1 MSKFKNLLKKLLI
14 VTTFITAIS
23 LINPISV
30 YAAPGDEEGEDTE
43 GEEGTETQTTFNVSD
58 YVVNL
63 PVDNNV
69 YLSVFTEYE
78 WYNSHYA
85 ICHVLVTDVANSGWE
100 AQSISAKIGKD
111 GNWIDITDDKTIVL
125 SENGSLYLSI
135 KDTEGKT
142 YDKTVNITCFDYTS
156 PELNAAV
163 SDGVLLVQPVD
174 DLSGIDSVFING
186 YQFTY
191 DTFIRGSLSV
201 RLQQF
206 DATFPYFLVQAVDK
220 AGNLS
225 SVYKFENP
233 YYVAGEVDDQDNPAA
248 QLPISALPT
257 APGSATGEVTDH
269 VETDWD
275 GESIPIV
282 HTSDIGRSFYT
293 IQTESGKIFYL
304 IVSRDGNREEVHFV
318 TDVSEQDLLNTL
330 DSNSDVLPMN
340 SAATTNAKSTGT
352 VKTSSATPTVDN
364 GNTNNGNN
372 QATKLEVT
380 PDDLVDEDAV
390 EAAEVS
396 ANNIN
401 KSSQKSGNLL
411 IIVGCVIFFIIAYI
425 VKFKKPK
432 QKKMTDEAIMDEMDD
447 DEEIEMEEE

>member
-1 MSKFKNLLKKLLI
+1 MSKFKNLLKKLFI
-14 VTTFITAIS
+14 VTTCITAIS
-23 LINPISV
+23 LINPLSV
-30 YAAPGDEEGEDTE
+30 YAAPGDDETTEGED
-43 GEEGTETQTTFNVSD
+43 GEETTEAPLQISD
-58 YVVNL
+58 YVINV
-63 PVDNNV
+63 PVASNV

-78 WYNSHYA
+78 WYNSNYA

-100 AQSISAKIGKD
+100 VETISAKIGKD
-111 GNWIDITDDKTIVL
+111 GTYFDITDDKTIVI
-125 SENGSLYLSI
+125 SENGSIYLSI
-135 KDTEGKT
+135 KDTDGNT
-142 YDKTVNITCFDYTS
+142 YEKSVYIECFDYEN
-156 PELNAAV
+156 PQLNAAV
-163 SDGVLLVQPVD
+163 SDGVLSVQPAD
-174 DLSGIDSVFING
+174 NLSGIYAIYING
-186 YQFTY
+186 YEFTA
-191 DTFIRGSLSV
+191 DNFIRGNLSV

-206 DATFPYFLVQAVDK
+206 DATFPYFLVQAMDN

-225 SVYKFENP
+225 SVYKFDNP
-233 YYVAGEVDDQDNPAA
+233 YYVPSDTEDQDNPVS

-330 DSNSDVLPMN
+330 DENSQTLPMN

-390 EAAEVS
+390 EVAEVS

-411 IIVGCVIFFIIAYI
+411 IIVGCIIFFIIAYI

-432 QKKMTDEAIMDEMDD
+432 QKKMTDEAIMEEIDD
-447 DEEIEMEEE
+447 DDEIEMEEE